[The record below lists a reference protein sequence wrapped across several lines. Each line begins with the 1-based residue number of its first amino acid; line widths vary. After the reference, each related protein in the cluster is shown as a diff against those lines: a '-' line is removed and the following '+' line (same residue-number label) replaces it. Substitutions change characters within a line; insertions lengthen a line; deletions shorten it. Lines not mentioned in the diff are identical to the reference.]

1 MSEQNGCSAEAKE
14 SCGCS
19 GSCSEEPQAQ
29 AKDFNKIKHVIA
41 VMSGK
46 GGVGKSSFSGLLA
59 MALKKKGLKVGILD
73 ADITG
78 PSIPKLFGIEGQ
90 PKQNEK
96 GVLPMESKTGIKIM
110 SMNLLLPNEDEPV
123 IWRGPIISGVIEQ
136 FWNEIFWDE
145 LDYLVVDLPPGTG
158 DAALTVLQSLP
169 VEQVLVVSSP
179 QNLANMVVRK
189 AIKMVQKMEIPVMG
203 VVENMSYLLC
213 PDCDTK
219 INVFGESNVQET
231 ADAEGVALLGQF
243 PLDIKFAE
251 LSDTGNIEDY
261 EGENLIKLEKILD
274 EVIK

>member
-19 GSCSEEPQAQ
+19 GSCSSEPQPQ

-46 GGVGKSSFSGLLA
+46 GGVGKSSFTGLLA
-59 MALKKKGLKVGILD
+59 MALKRKGLKVGILD

-78 PSIPKLFGIEGQ
+78 PSIPKLFGVQGQ

-96 GVLPMESKTGIKIM
+96 GVLPMESKSGIKIM

-123 IWRGPIISGVIEQ
+123 IWRGPVISGVIEQ

-145 LDYLVVDLPPGTG
+145 LDYLIVDLPPGTG
-158 DAALTVLQSLP
+158 DASLTVLQSLP

-179 QNLANMVVRK
+179 QDLANMVVRK
-189 AIKMVQKMEIPVMG
+189 AIKMVQKMDIPVMG
-203 VVENMSYLLC
+203 VVENMSYLMC
-213 PDCDTK
+213 PDCKTS

-231 ADAEGVALLGQF
+231 VDAMSVDLLGKF
-243 PLDIKFAE
+243 PLDVSFAE
-251 LSDTGNIEDY
+251 LSDGGNIEDY
-261 EGENLIKLEKILD
+261 EGENLINLEKALD
-274 EVIK
+274 NVLK